1 MEKKEVIQTLKEV
14 KENSQKRNFKQS
26 VELIINL
33 KGIDL
38 KKQNNHVNIFAN
50 LHYSLDK
57 KVSVCAFV
65 GPELKSQAEI
75 VCDET
80 ISVDDF
86 PKYKDKKLLKTL
98 AKTYDFFI
106 AQANIMS
113 NVATT
118 FGRALGPLNK
128 MPNPQ
133 IGCVLPPNGNVKAVC
148 EGLQKTKR
156 LMSRNNPIIQCNVG
170 KEDMKNEEVVDNIMT
185 VYNTLVAALPN
196 EKHNI
201 KNAYLKLTMSEAF
214 MIGGKQKKEKLV
226 EKEKTGT
233 KPAEKKSEKKGATEK
248 KPDDKKEP
256 IKKETKE

>member
-1 MEKKEVIQTLKEV
+1 MLCSIV
-14 KENSQKRNFKQS
+14 KELYVTTSGFKPKAVMHLLRLACEGLFCDHENHFLNLRFECELAHNFLG
-26 VELIINL
+26 V
-33 KGIDL
+33 
-38 KKQNNHVNIFAN
+38 
-50 LHYSLDK
+50 
-57 KVSVCAFV
+57 
-65 GPELKSQAEI
+65 P
-75 VCDET
+75 T
-80 ISVDDF
+80 
-86 PKYKDKKLLKTL
+86 TL
-98 AKTYDFFI
+98 AKTHDFFI